1 MVELVVATTP
11 FQIVVINTKL
21 RQHKMQQ
28 HYRLTIETHALN
40 FVKFVLSNIPA
51 LGVMMRMVHKPSS
64 GSI

>member
-28 HYRLTIETHALN
+28 HYKLTIETHALN
-40 FVKFVLSNIPA
+40 FVK
-51 LGVMMRMVHKPSS
+51 LGGDDEDGAQTIKWIHLNL
-64 GSI
+64 